1 MPTAGPFKGILAKG
15 TGDLVD
21 PATGFANAFVAD
33 IFLVFGLAKS
43 RRKLTGMRDGRPH
56 RCDRYEILISSA
68 WDFSWSRKVVNY
80 DF

>member
-21 PATGFANAFVAD
+21 PATGFANTFVAD

-43 RRKLTGMRDGRPH
+43 QRKLSEMVHIDTIDTK
-56 RCDRYEILISSA
+56 
-68 WDFSWSRKVVNY
+68 FSIVSRLYGIFRAREKS
-80 DF
+80 